1 MTDIFVNHDS
11 VSLPR
16 SRFLDITQRCL
27 KRSCYVFSHST
38 VSNPPTFK
46 AREKRPGD
54 EVAVTR
60 FPSDEPLHG
69 TRSQN
74 VIPGVPYL
82 SGPVAFLVTHR
93 LEIPGRVSPYGT
105 LTAHPPSSQS
115 EKSPLMSEYEQNADD
130 EFDRRP

>member
-1 MTDIFVNHDS
+1 ML
-11 VSLPR
+11 VSLAAVFWI
-16 SRFLDITQRCL
+16 SRKAASKDPTTSSVTQP
-27 KRSCYVFSHST
+27 SVI
-38 VSNPPTFK
+38 PPHLATFK
-46 AREKRPGD
+46 AREKRPRD

-93 LEIPGRVSPYGT
+93 PEIPGRVSPYGT
-105 LTAHPPSSQS
+105 LRAHPPSSQS

-130 EFDRRP
+130 EFDRSP